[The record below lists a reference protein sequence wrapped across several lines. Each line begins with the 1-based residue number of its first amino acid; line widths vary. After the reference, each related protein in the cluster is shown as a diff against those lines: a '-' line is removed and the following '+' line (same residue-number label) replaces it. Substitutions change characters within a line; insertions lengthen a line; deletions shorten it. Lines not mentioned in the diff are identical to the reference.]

1 MNHSE
6 ELEFAYKVRRAL
18 DQRSAALPP
27 AAAARLAA
35 ARRQALSQRKQEAP
49 AALPLAAAAGAALRQ
64 LPPHGSWLQ
73 RLGVAAPLLA
83 GLLLFVGLYQYEQQ
97 SHINELA
104 DLDAAVLAD
113 DLPLSAYADHGF
125 NAFLAK
131 RGD

>member
-1 MNHSE
+1 MNNSE

-18 DQRSAALPP
+18 DERSDALPS
-27 AAAARLAA
+27 AMAARLAA
-35 ARRQALSQRKQEAP
+35 ARELALSRKKVEARAP
-49 AALPLAAAAGAALRQ
+49 APALAGAGRLGFGRDNR
-64 LPPHGSWLQ
+64 SWLV

-83 GLLLFVGLYQYEQQ
+83 GLMLFVGLYQYEQQ
-97 SHINELA
+97 SHINDIA

-113 DLPLSAYADHGF
+113 ELPLSAYTDHGF

>member
-1 MNHSE
+1 MNNSE

-18 DQRSAALPP
+18 DQRSDALPS
-27 AAAARLAA
+27 AMAARLAA
-35 ARRQALSQRKQEAP
+35 ARELALSRKKVEVRAP
-49 AALPLAAAAGAALRQ
+49 ASLLAGAGRLEFGRDSR
-64 LPPHGSWLQ
+64 SWLV

-83 GLLLFVGLYQYEQQ
+83 GLMLFVGLYQYEQQ
-97 SHINELA
+97 SHINDIA

-113 DLPLSAYADHGF
+113 ELPLSAYADHGF